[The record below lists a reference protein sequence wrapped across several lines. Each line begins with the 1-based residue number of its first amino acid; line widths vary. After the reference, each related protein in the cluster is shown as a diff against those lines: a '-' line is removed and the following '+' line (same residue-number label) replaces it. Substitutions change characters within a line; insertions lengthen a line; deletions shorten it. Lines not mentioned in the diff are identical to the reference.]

1 MNIVEPILFQA
12 KYQPGAPALCAQ
24 GIDVVSYER
33 LIAQMNN
40 VARRALAGG
49 LKRGDVAALSIEDPL
64 LHAIAI
70 LGLTQVGIVT
80 VSVGMH
86 KPPAGLK
93 LDSRHQEHE
102 IPLRAA
108 SAAHCDGS
116 RLAHGR
122 RRGGRNIAARR
133 RSQRRSRP
141 HRADFRKHRR
151 PESGGAHA

>member
-40 VARRALAGG
+40 VARRALASG
-49 LKRGDVAALSIEDPL
+49 LKSGDVAALSVEDPL
-64 LHAIAI
+64 LHAVLI

-93 LDSRHQEHE
+93 LDAVIKNTKYAHAPQARHIAMDHGWLMGNGAAVEYR
-102 IPLRAA
+102 RAA
-108 SAAHCDGS
+108 AQPATKSPASC
-116 RLAHGR
+116 
-122 RRGGRNIAARR
+122 
-133 RSQRRSRP
+133 
-141 HRADFRKHRR
+141 
-151 PESGGAHA
+151 